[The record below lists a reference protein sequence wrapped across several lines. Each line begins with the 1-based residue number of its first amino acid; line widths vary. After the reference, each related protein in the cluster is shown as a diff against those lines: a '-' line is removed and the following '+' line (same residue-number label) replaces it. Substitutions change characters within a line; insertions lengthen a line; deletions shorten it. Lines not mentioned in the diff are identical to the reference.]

1 MAILTLGILFFLA
14 HALSLL
20 FEKTAVP
27 DVLVLMLM
35 GIVAGPVLGIVSPE
49 SFGEVGETMS
59 SIALVAI
66 LFEGG
71 MSLDLQRLGTTVKAS
86 LPVFLSTFLGSMAL
100 GALAGVFLLKLPLL
114 PSLTFGCIIASISP
128 AVALPLAKT
137 LKLERSTT
145 DRLTIE
151 TSLTDVFSIIL
162 VFTFTSAVGGANI
175 SVGRMLGSIL
185 SSLIFAAVI
194 GLVASYVW
202 LRMLSWV
209 RKFPNTNLATFFFLF
224 IVFGVSDFLG
234 FSGAIASLAFGLGV
248 ANKPFAFVERMRGK
262 ELPPLSS
269 IAEGERSFF
278 DEIIFLL
285 KTFFFVYLG
294 ISMRFA
300 SPVIIALGLG
310 LVVAIYLLRFFSVR
324 QLLPRETLRRDV
336 RYSSI
341 MAPKGLASAVLAG
354 LPLAAGMAGAEEIR
368 DAAYII
374 VFFSIV
380 LTAAL
385 VTAFERTRL
394 AGHFD
399 RLLRGF
405 PAPIRP
411 VLLVSPGT
419 HPHADAGSETEPD
432 VTGKIGG

>member
-1 MAILTLGILFFLA
+1 MAILTLGVLFFLA

-27 DVLVLMLM
+27 DVLLLMLLGM
-35 GIVAGPVLGIVSPE
+35 IAGPVLGIVSPE

-71 MSLDLQRLGTTVKAS
+71 MSLDLQRLGNTVKAS
-86 LPVFLSTFLGSMAL
+86 LPVFLATFLGSMAL
-100 GALAGVFLLKLPLL
+100 GSAAGILLLKLSFL
-114 PSLTFGCIIASISP
+114 PALTFGCIIASISP

-162 VFTFTSAVGGANI
+162 VFTFTSAVGGTNI

-194 GLVASYVW
+194 GLLASYVW

-278 DEIIFLL
+278 DEVIFLL

-300 SPVIIALGLG
+300 SPLIIGLG
-310 LVVAIYLLRFFSVR
+310 LAVVIAIYILRFFAAR
-324 QLLPRETLRRDV
+324 QLLPRDTLRRDV
-336 RYSSI
+336 RYSAI

-368 DAAYII
+368 DATYII

-385 VTAFERTRL
+385 VTVFERTTLSR
-394 AGHFD
+394 HFD
-399 RLLRGF
+399 GLLRNF
-405 PAPIRP
+405 PSPVRP
-411 VLLVSPGT
+411 ALLVSPGG
-419 HPHADAGSETEPD
+419 HRHAEAKSDAGSDAP
-432 VTGKIGG
+432 GKEGG